1 MNVNKQWLASEL
13 QRSRGITWAR
23 NGEAFT
29 ETTKFGTREQVRLLI
44 TVKFDPKGK
53 LKYQNFICFDFEFL
67 QHLFLIMTFLFA
79 ALRNQNYIGLK
90 PAETW
95 GKE

>member
-90 PAETW
+90 PAET
-95 GKE
+95 